1 MKWTIRKGKFPQ
13 GTRDEEKVLFEEIEL
28 KRNDGEDEVKVELEK
43 LGYVVWIAYPIPKKT
58 TYTEEELQAI
68 AFYTKP
74 VVESSLPIKNQVARR
89 KYEVFCGGF
98 LFFNDVIF
106 KKYPQ
111 GKGDPTKDYPD
122 GKEYPDRNF
131 EHKIYF
137 EWFKGKGVNDDQV
150 RIYINETPPPYN
162 ANPTPPPPPPP
173 PES

>member
-1 MKWTIRKGKFPQ
+1 MAEQKS
-13 GTRDEEKVLFEEIEL
+13 EL
-28 KRNDGEDEVKVELEK
+28 GGAFWARNLDEVDRE
-43 LGYVVWIAYPIPKKT
+43 
-58 TYTEEELQAI
+58 
-68 AFYTKP
+68 
-74 VVESSLPIKNQVARR
+74 VARLAVICKVR
-89 KYEVFCGGF
+89 TEFYEPLPNLDKEARERYEIFCGGF

-150 RIYINETPPPYN
+150 RIYINVTPAAYN